1 METGTAQQKITLAFI
16 NDKSLI
22 LDFICKDLIAS
33 GTELLF
39 RSESIEDG
47 LSQLSSL
54 NELPKICIIDLDF
67 YDKNIQVQLRGLR
80 TQYPTIKLIAHS
92 DIDDEKIGKDLL
104 HIGFSNYLL
113 IGSDAEDFRK
123 VIVAVIN
130 LGQEKY

>member
-1 METGTAQQKITLAFI
+1 METCTSQQKITLAFI
-16 NDKSLI
+16 NDKSPI

-33 GTELLF
+33 GTEVLF

-67 YDKNIQVQLRGLR
+67 YDKNILVQLQVLR

-92 DIDDEKIGKDLL
+92 ENDDEKVSKDLL
-104 HIGFSNYLL
+104 DIGFSNYLL

-123 VIVAVIN
+123 VIEAVIN
-130 LGQEKY
+130 